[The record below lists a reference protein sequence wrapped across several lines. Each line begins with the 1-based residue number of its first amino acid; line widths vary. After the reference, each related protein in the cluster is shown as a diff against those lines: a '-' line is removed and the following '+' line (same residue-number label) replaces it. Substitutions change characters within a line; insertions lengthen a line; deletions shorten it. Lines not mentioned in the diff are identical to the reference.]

1 MRPDNNRVITGA
13 AAACLLA
20 AFGVSLCVG
29 RYPLGFSDILGALS
43 SAEGMAAQV
52 FWRLRL
58 PRSAACLLAGMA
70 MGLSGAVYQLVFA
83 NPLAAP
89 DVMGV
94 CCDFAQMID
103 DKTAFYPAF
112 GNNETR
118 MSWLHRLMESG
129 CNVPTIIHPTAY
141 VSPTAR
147 VMPGTVALPY
157 AIVNTGC
164 EIKAGC
170 IVNCGAIIDH
180 GCVLEEG
187 VHVCLGAIVKAEN
200 RIPRCMK
207 IEAGEVVQNR
217 TYPL

>member
-1 MRPDNNRVITGA
+1 MRLV
-13 AAACLLA
+13 
-20 AFGVSLCVG
+20 
-29 RYPLGFSDILGALS
+29 ILGAGGYGRTV
-43 SAEGMAAQV
+43 ADVAAQTGRYAEIC
-52 FWRLRL
+52 FLDYH
-58 PRSAACLLAGMA
+58 GD
-70 MGLSGAVYQLVFA
+70 
-83 NPLAAP
+83 AP
-89 DVMGV
+89 DVIGA
-94 CCDFAQMID
+94 CCNFSQMID
-103 DKTAFYPAF
+103 DETIFYLAF
-112 GNNETR
+112 GNTEVR
-118 MSWLHRLMESG
+118 MGWLHRLMEAG
-129 CNVPTIIHPTAY
+129 CNVPAIIHPTAY

-147 VMPGTVALPY
+147 VMQGTVILPH

>member
-1 MRPDNNRVITGA
+1 MRLI
-13 AAACLLA
+13 
-20 AFGVSLCVG
+20 
-29 RYPLGFSDILGALS
+29 ILGAGGYGRTV
-43 SAEGMAAQV
+43 ADVAAQTGR
-52 FWRLRL
+52 FESICFLDDH
-58 PRSAACLLAGMA
+58 SD
-70 MGLSGAVYQLVFA
+70 
-83 NPLAAP
+83 AP
-89 DVMGV
+89 DAIGV
-94 CCDFAQMID
+94 CCDFSQMID
-103 DKTAFYPAF
+103 DETAFYPAF
-112 GNNETR
+112 GNNEVR
-118 MSWLHRLMESG
+118 MGWLHRLMDSG
-129 CNVPTIIHPTAY
+129 CTVPTIIHPTAY

-180 GCVLEEG
+180 DCVLEEG

-207 IEAGEVVQNR
+207 IEAGEVVQNK

>member
-1 MRPDNNRVITGA
+1 MRLI
-13 AAACLLA
+13 
-20 AFGVSLCVG
+20 
-29 RYPLGFSDILGALS
+29 ILGAGGYGRTV
-43 SAEGMAAQV
+43 ADAAAQTGR
-52 FWRLRL
+52 FESICFLDDHSDAL
-58 PRSAACLLAGMA
+58 
-70 MGLSGAVYQLVFA
+70 
-83 NPLAAP
+83 
-89 DVMGV
+89 DVIGV
-94 CCDFAQMID
+94 CCVFAQMID
-103 DKTAFYPAF
+103 DETAFYPAF
-112 GNNETR
+112 GNNEAR
-118 MSWLHRLMESG
+118 MGWLHRLMESG
-129 CNVPTIIHPTAY
+129 CNIPTIIHPTAY

-147 VMPGTVALPY
+147 VMPGTVILPH

-180 GCVLEEG
+180 GCVLEKG